1 MRINIKMILPILIL
15 RVLKQNLDE
24 VGLELLAFLLPQF
37 PKSWDDRS
45 RPPCLT
51 KSTFLG
57 SHGADQR
64 HGHGRFAKGISH
76 GRCLVRLLST
86 LGAGGQGY
94 SVGV

>member
-1 MRINIKMILPILIL
+1 MKMILPLLIL
-15 RVLKQNLDE
+15 RVLKQNLDK

-37 PKSWDDRS
+37 PKSWDGRS

-51 KSTFLG
+51 KNTFLG
-57 SHGADQR
+57 SHGGEQR

-76 GRCLVRLLST
+76 GRCHVRLLST

-94 SVGV
+94 IVGV